1 MQAENPTPGNRA
13 ATEPSDFPS
22 GRSQI
27 MDDFEEDKKES
38 RDMMQDTWMVSYLDL
53 VTLLLSLFILMGTLN
68 APKAGIQ
75 VQSTSESMNAKN
87 EEVPVS
93 LNATVKRQGQR
104 EGLEEELNRI
114 IGSNSLGGVMDVKV
128 SPGQIRLQM
137 HASMLFGTGE
147 ASLAESAGEPLRDLA
162 KLLQNYPGRVEVAG
176 HSDNIPVTGGRY
188 RSNWELS
195 SARAASVVETLIELG
210 IPASRLH
217 ATGHADTRP
226 ITSNASAEGRAK
238 NRRVEFIVEMG
249 PELLR
254 QR

>member
-1 MQAENPTPGNRA
+1 MQPETTPAEPADLASIRSRIIE
-13 ATEPSDFPS
+13 EP
-22 GRSQI
+22 
-27 MDDFEEDKKES
+27 EEEKSES
-38 RDMMQDTWMVSYLDL
+38 RTMIQDTWMVSYLDL
-53 VTLLLSLFILMGTLN
+53 VTLMLSLFILMGTLN
-68 APKAGIQ
+68 APKAGMQ

-93 LNATVKRQGQR
+93 LNATVKRQGQK

-137 HASMLFGTGE
+137 HASMLFGTGQ
-147 ASLAESAGEPLRDLA
+147 ADLAESASMPLRDLA
-162 KLLQNYPGRVEVAG
+162 KLLQQYPGRVEVAG
-176 HSDNIPVTGGRY
+176 HSDNIPVSGGRY

-195 SARAASVVETLIELG
+195 SARAASVVESLIELG

-226 ITSNASAEGRAK
+226 ISTNDTPEGRAK

-249 PELLR
+249 PDLIR
-254 QR
+254 KR